1 MAKWG
6 PLVPGYTIGRQL
18 VQPII
23 GTLLKAQVEIQGL
36 PAGDGLQQCPERRW
50 RRRVRPGL
58 PAALEDAAGIT
69 PALHVPQRAGPGRER
84 GRERGWEPPGAGGPG
99 RPGPRQRLAPIVP
112 PLPAPGGGETWRP
125 TSRTRTHRRPTPNGG
140 GWPARSGPT
149 NRPTPPPLAPPAT
162 LARPTGANRR
172 APQAPSARPPA

>member
-99 RPGPRQRLAPIVP
+99 RPGPRQRLVPIFP

-125 TSRTRTHRRPTPNGG
+125 TSRTRTHSKPTPTGG
-140 GWPARSGPT
+140 GWPDRSGT
-149 NRPTPPPLAPPAT
+149 GSRPTPAPVSPACT
-162 LARPTGANRR
+162 PARPTGASRR
-172 APQAPSARPPA
+172 AAPP